1 MQTGA
6 RKVFKDIYNSITN
19 LIPEKWEKICL
30 YASFIENLKGEM
42 YFYYF
47 PKKLIKSK
55 PINCY
60 EIASKFGIDE
70 GTYNEELSKLY
81 TKVKRLKQYVKTPW
95 SNATI
100 IIEKNLFTIEFH
112 YENLR
117 SSKYSDEQR
126 HIIWCY
132 KYLNIPIDSLSK
144 KEQSLVKYYKGET
157 NIKPIIF
164 VEEIKNLELEDI
176 KNQILKI

>member
-6 RKVFKDIYNSITN
+6 RKVFKEIYNSLTK

-60 EIASKFGIDE
+60 EIASKFGLDDN
-70 GTYNEELSKLY
+70 TYNEELSKLY
-81 TKVKRLKQYVKTPW
+81 TKVEAICK
-95 SNATI
+95 NA
-100 IIEKNLFTIEFH
+100 L
-112 YENLR
+112 
-117 SSKYSDEQR
+117 D
-126 HIIWCY
+126 
-132 KYLNIPIDSLSK
+132 
-144 KEQSLVKYYKGET
+144 
-157 NIKPIIF
+157 
-164 VEEIKNLELEDI
+164 
-176 KNQILKI
+176 

>member
-1 MQTGA
+1 MQTGV

-55 PINCY
+55 PVNCY

-70 GTYNEELSKLY
+70 STYNEELSKLY

-95 SNATI
+95 SNTTI

-112 YENLR
+112 YDNLR

-132 KYLNIPIDSLSK
+132 KYLNLSIDSLNK
-144 KEQSLVKYYKGET
+144 KEQNLVKYYKEVT
-157 NIKPIIF
+157 NTKPIIF

>member
-6 RKVFKDIYNSITN
+6 RKVFKEIYNSLTK

-30 YASFIENLKGEM
+30 YASVIENLKGEM

-60 EIASKFGIDE
+60 EIASKFGLDE
-70 GTYNEELSKLY
+70 NTYNEELSKLY
-81 TKVKRLKQYVKTPW
+81 TKVKKLKQYVKTPW
-95 SNATI
+95 TNTTI
-100 IIEKNLFTIEFH
+100 IIEKDLFTIEFH
-112 YENLR
+112 HDNLR
-117 SSKYSDEQR
+117 SAKYSDEQR

-132 KYLNIPIDSLSK
+132 KYLKTPMDSLSK
-144 KEQSLVKYYKGET
+144 TEQNLVKFYKGET
-157 NIKPIIF
+157 KVKPIIF
-164 VEEIKNLELEDI
+164 IEEIKNLELEDI